1 MSQCCLSGFAWNGTP
16 SGKEEKLG
24 NINTYI
30 AGGSTKSDIAIL
42 FLHDIFGW
50 KFTNNRLLSDHF
62 AKEVGATVY
71 LPDFFDGEVVEED
84 TVFSAEKREAFD
96 FKAWFGRHN
105 KDLRG
110 PAIFEVTRALKQ
122 DLGFK
127 KVAAVGY
134 CYGGWAAFQLGAKGQ
149 NLIDCISIAHP
160 SFLTKEEINAV
171 DVPVQILAPENDPQ
185 LTPELKAHCNK
196 VIPDLGLEYDYQYFP
211 GLNHGF
217 AARADLNDKKQK
229 EGFERAKNAV
239 VTWFCT
245 ILTMR

>member
-16 SGKEEKLG
+16 SGKEDKLG
-24 NINTYI
+24 NLNAYI
-30 AGGSTKSDIAIL
+30 ATPPAKSDVAIL
-42 FLHDIFGW
+42 FIHDIFGW

-62 AKEVGATVY
+62 AKEINATVY

-84 TVFSAEKREAFD
+84 TVYNDNKRAAFD
-96 FKAWFGRHN
+96 FKAWAERHS
-105 KDLRG
+105 KEKRG
-110 PAIFEVTRALKQ
+110 PAITEAARALKQ

-134 CYGGWAAFQLGAKGQ
+134 CYGGWASFYLGAKGRS
-149 NLIDCISIAHP
+149 LIDCISIAHP
-160 SFLTKEEINAV
+160 SFLTKEEIDAV
-171 DVPVQILAPENDPQ
+171 DVPVQILAPETDPQ
-185 LTPELKAHCNK
+185 FTPELKAHANK

-211 GLNHGF
+211 GLVHGF
-217 AARADLNDKKQK
+217 AARADLNNKAEK

-245 ILTMR
+245 ILQMR